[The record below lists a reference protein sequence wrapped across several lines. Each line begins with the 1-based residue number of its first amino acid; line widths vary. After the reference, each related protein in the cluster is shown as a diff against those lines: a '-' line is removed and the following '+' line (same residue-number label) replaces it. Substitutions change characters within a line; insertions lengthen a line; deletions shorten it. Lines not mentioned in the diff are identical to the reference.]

1 MVKGRRGHGA
11 QPGPSRKTS
20 QTLRV
25 HVGWK
30 HKESPKK
37 SHKQVVAGRGGGV
50 YEVDL
55 PRDSGISDLK
65 KAVVNLFFPQG
76 INEVQNLKLADLQ
89 TSLSTFSGH
98 IFQPTLQSGEPF
110 TLDGYFQE
118 VKTHPVRI
126 YLVTT
131 GEQEVSICRYVTYV

>member
-11 QPGPSRKTS
+11 QPGPSRKTAE
-20 QTLRV
+20 TLRV

-30 HKESPKK
+30 HKGSPKK
-37 SHKQVVAGRGGGV
+37 CHKQVVAGRGGV

-55 PRDSGISDLK
+55 PRDSRLTDLK
-65 KAVVNLFFPQG
+65 RAVVNLFFPQG
-76 INEVQNLKLADLQ
+76 KNEVQNLNIAGLQ

-98 IFQPTLQSGEPF
+98 IFQPNLESGEPF
-110 TLDGYFQE
+110 TLDGYFKE

-131 GEQEVSICRYVTYV
+131 GEQEVRIYMYVTYV